1 MLRVRHLTY
10 ALPDRL
16 LLDDVSLEIVPGE
29 RVGLIGRNGEGKTTL
44 LRLIIGEVSAD
55 AGSVETS
62 VPNLRVGF
70 LRQGFLE
77 RPAATVADFLGT
89 AGAAWK
95 ALLAMEALGDAMALP
110 SAELPTLLAQYGDAQ
125 EQLERSGGSAQA
137 NAVHA
142 ALAGLDLAELRP
154 DRPVQRLSGGQR
166 TRLELARLLL
176 EQPDLLVLDE
186 PTNHLDIGGILRL
199 EGYLE
204 RYRGAI
210 LLVSHDRVFLDD
222 VVTRILALDGGQLRS
237 YAGGYRAYQAAVAQE
252 VEAGRRT
259 FQRQQRERQ
268 RIEEQLRREQERA
281 RQTELTT
288 IDFGLRAKAKKGAR
302 QAKVRERR
310 LERVI
315 EAADWAEK
323 PKPAWEVKLDFGHV
337 PPGSRQTLLAHGLT
351 VRYGLPALF
360 EEVNL
365 RVEAGE
371 RIVLTGPNGGGKSTL
386 LRVLAGAMQPD
397 TGTVAVGESTLIGYL
412 AQDQWD
418 LPPEATPLSLVR
430 ATATLDET
438 AARSYLHFFLFGG
451 EQAFTPVEQLSYGE
465 RSRLSLALI
474 MLYNVNLLLL
484 DEPLN
489 HLDIPA
495 RERLE
500 RALLEFPGTS
510 LTVAHDRAFI
520 RTVATRIL
528 VLAGGRLQEFTDAER
543 FEQTIGNNAGLPDTS
558 T

>member
-1 MLRVRHLTY
+1 MLRVNHVTY

-44 LRLIIGEVSAD
+44 LRIVTGDLTAD
-55 AGSVETS
+55 TGSVEAM
-62 VPNLRVGF
+62 VPGLRIGY

-77 RPAATVADFLGT
+77 RPAAQVTDVLGA
-89 AGAAWK
+89 AGTAWK
-95 ALLAMEALGDAMALP
+95 AMLTMDALGNAMAEPDADLP
-110 SAELPTLLAQYGDAQ
+110 RLLAQYGDAQ
-125 EQLERSGGSAQA
+125 EQLEGAGGLAQA

-154 DRPVQRLSGGQR
+154 DRTVQRLSGGQR

-186 PTNHLDIGGILRL
+186 PTNHLDINGVLWL
-199 EGYLE
+199 EGFLR
-204 RYRGAI
+204 RYRGTV
-210 LLVSHDRVFLDD
+210 LLVSHDRVFLDGI
-222 VVTRILALDGGQLRS
+222 VTRLLAIDHGQLRS
-237 YAGGYRAYQAAVAQE
+237 YAGGYGAYQAAVAQE
-252 VEAGRRT
+252 LEAERHS
-259 FQRQQRERQ
+259 FQRQQRERT
-268 RIEEQLRREQERA
+268 RIEDQLRHEQERA

-288 IDFGLRAKAKKGAR
+288 IDFALRAKAKKGAR

-315 EAADWAEK
+315 ESAAWVEK
-323 PKPAWEVKLDFGHV
+323 PKPAWEVKLDFGRV
-337 PPGSRQTLLAHGLT
+337 PPGSRQALLAQGLT
-351 VRYGLPALF
+351 VRYGPTPLF
-360 EEVNL
+360 ASLNL
-365 RVEAGE
+365 RVAAGE
-371 RIVLTGPNGGGKSTL
+371 RIVLTGPNGSGKSTF
-386 LRVLAGAMQPD
+386 LRLLAGAAQPD
-397 TGTVAVGESTLIGYL
+397 AGTVTAGESTRIGYL
-412 AQDQWD
+412 EQDQWTF
-418 LPPEATPLSLVR
+418 PPEATPLSMVR
-430 ATATLDET
+430 ATAALDET
-438 AARSYLHFFLFGG
+438 AGRSYLHFFLFVG

-474 MLYNVNLLLL
+474 MLSNVNLLLL

-500 RALLEFPGTS
+500 RALLEFPGAS
-510 LTVAHDRAFI
+510 ITVAHDRAFI

-528 VLAGGRLQEFTDAER
+528 VLADGQLREYADAER
-543 FEQTIGNNAGLPDTS
+543 FEAVIEGNLILS